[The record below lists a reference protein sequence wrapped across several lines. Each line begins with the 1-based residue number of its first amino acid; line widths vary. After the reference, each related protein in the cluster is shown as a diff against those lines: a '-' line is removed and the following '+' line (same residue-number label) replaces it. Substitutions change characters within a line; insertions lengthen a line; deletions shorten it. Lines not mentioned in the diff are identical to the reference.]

1 MMTDENI
8 TMDKKRPRDS
18 NICKQTPS
26 RMHYKPMLII

>member
-8 TMDKKRPRDS
+8 NTGKKRPRDS